1 MSSVDQQPIIYG
13 HPWLKGKTGWL
24 KNKARKERKDRP
36 GTFTDED
43 CGKLI
48 RMIEEEPHYI
58 SEKLG
63 VELNK
68 LVRLRDKA
76 LISIAWIF
84 FKRGGEVLKLK
95 RKDIN
100 LTETEIFVTF
110 TISKKQKRY
119 KTCGDCGEKNGYK
132 SNYCKKC
139 SANLHE
145 ADVLVDSS
153 PRIVTKKKTLR
164 AQFAK
169 YVQEWV
175 LNFDEFAPDS
185 PEALFFPP
193 LRVVFSHGYFD
204 LYSLKPMTIQNLNRI
219 LKRLDPTMTSSL
231 FRYGG
236 TEKYLLLGYTPRDLK
251 EIGDWSTSYMP
262 EVYAER
268 KGLTPTQQRWS
279 EDTR

>member
-119 KTCGDCGEKNGYK
+119 KTCG
-132 SNYCKKC
+132 
-139 SANLHE
+139 
-145 ADVLVDSS
+145 
-153 PRIVTKKKTLR
+153 TLR
-164 AQFAK
+164 HKFAE
-169 YVQEWV
+169 YVHEWV
-175 LNFDEFAPDS
+175 LNFDELAPNG
-185 PEALFFPP
+185 PEAWFFPA
-193 LRVVFSHGYFD
+193 LRIHFSNGYFD
-204 LYSLKPMTIQNLNRI
+204 LYSLKAMTIQNFNRI

-236 TEKYLLLGYTPRDLK
+236 AEKYLLLGYSPRELK